1 MSDSLGTTTYVEGGT
16 ARLVAS
22 LRDVNGD
29 LVVGGTMRLVVL
41 APGATTSFVNATT
54 MESNQCIGVVSLT
67 TPGVWRYRFESLVE
81 PYAVYEGSF
90 IVAART
96 VPAPVE

>member
-1 MSDSLGTTTYVEGGT
+1 MSDTLGITTYVEGGT

-29 LVVGGTMRLVVL
+29 IVVGGTMRLVVL
-41 APGATTSFVNATT
+41 APGATTSFVNETT
-54 MESNQCIGVVSLT
+54 MESDQCVGVVSLVS
-67 TPGVWRYRFESLVE
+67 PGVWRYRFESLVE
-81 PYAVYEGSF
+81 PYAVYESSF

-96 VPAPVE
+96 VPEPAE